1 MAANLVK
8 INVAS
13 DLTFKA
19 SGGTSVWTPTSVG
32 AGAGRISAVMDLGAA
47 PRPRLYRWRMQTR
60 WVATLAAGD
69 MLRVYL
75 ITSNASA
82 TTANNDGG
90 VAFGDAAMSV
100 ETYAINSYQFLG
112 AVIAGV
118 AEDKNEC
125 ASGTVEILDR
135 YIGVMCW
142 NASATKALS
151 GTAGD
156 HVLTLT
162 PVMDEIEAAA

>member
-1 MAANLVK
+1 MANLVK
-8 INVAS
+8 LNVGS

-19 SGGTSVWTPTSVG
+19 SGGTALWTPTSVA

-47 PRPRLYRWRMQTR
+47 PRARLYRWRMQTR
-60 WVATLAAGD
+60 WVATVTAGNE
-69 MLRVYL
+69 LRLYL
-75 ITSNASA
+75 ITSNASGTA
-82 TTANNDGG
+82 ANNDGG
-90 VAFGDAAMSV
+90 IAFGDAAVSV
-100 ETYAINSYQFLG
+100 ETYAQNAYTFLG
-112 AVIAGV
+112 AVVAGV

-151 GTAGD
+151 GTAAD
-156 HVLTLT
+156 HVMTLT
-162 PVMDEIEAAA
+162 PIMDEIQ